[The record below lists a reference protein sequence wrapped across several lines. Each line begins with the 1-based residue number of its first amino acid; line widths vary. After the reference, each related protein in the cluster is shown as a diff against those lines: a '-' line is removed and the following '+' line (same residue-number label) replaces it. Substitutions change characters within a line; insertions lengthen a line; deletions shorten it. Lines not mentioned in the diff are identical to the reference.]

1 MLAQLLRGLLLPDE
15 AAAPSSSSTATPA
28 PPKPVSSPPTPSNT
42 ISNNN
47 KIPYPSQ
54 TVLPPVASLHLPTTQ
69 PPLTPFQRQAKQL
82 SFLLVGASCMAAS
95 VFVTRRAVIR
105 RQRESVPRF
114 FHASND
120 MDAAAV
126 DSGGRQLLAV
136 QAFGLATLN
145 VSSFGVLLT
154 AGMAWAFDLCSIGEL
169 RQRTQ
174 EALARQAGEGMLNA
188 EDEKAMEEMM
198 EDLMN
203 KLGMEVPKEKEAGND
218 TTEAEKK

>member
-15 AAAPSSSSTATPA
+15 AAPSSSPSTTPSVPKPA
-28 PPKPVSSPPTPSNT
+28 PSPPSNT
-42 ISNNN
+42 IPNNN
-47 KIPYPSQ
+47 KITYPSR
-54 TVLPPVASLHLPTTQ
+54 TALPPAAPLHLPSTQ

-82 SFLLVGASCMAAS
+82 SFLLAGVSCMAAS
-95 VFVTRRAVIR
+95 VFVTRRAVLR
-105 RQRESVPRF
+105 RQRESIPRF

-120 MDAAAV
+120 MEAAAV

-145 VSSFGVLLT
+145 VTSFGVLLT
-154 AGMAWAFDLCSIGEL
+154 GGMAWAFDLCSIGEL

-203 KLGMEVPKEKEAGND
+203 KLGMEVPKEKEAGKGLD
-218 TTEAEKK
+218 DAEKK